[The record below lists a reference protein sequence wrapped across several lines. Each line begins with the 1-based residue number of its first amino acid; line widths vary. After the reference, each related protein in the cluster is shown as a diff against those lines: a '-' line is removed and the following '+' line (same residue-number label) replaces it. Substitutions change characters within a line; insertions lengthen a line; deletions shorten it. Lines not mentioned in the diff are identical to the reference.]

1 MNKSKLTHRF
11 IRGVHLF
18 CIATLLAGM
27 ALSVAPPK
35 AAYAA
40 DNINVTADSADVL
53 DANSGDCATMTI
65 DDLANDNPNGET
77 SLREAICAA
86 NNTAGADVIT
96 LPAGTY
102 TLTIEGTDED
112 ANATGDLDITDD
124 LTINGAGEATTI
136 IDGGGKDRVL
146 HIMSDVTVVINDV
159 TITNGKTDDG
169 GPGGAGAGD
178 GGDGG
183 GIYNVGTADLT
194 NSTVSGNTTGN
205 GGGALGVGGH
215 GGDGGGIYNVGT
227 ADLTNS
233 TVSGNTTGNG
243 GNGGDGSGGD
253 GGHGGGIYNVG
264 TADLTNS
271 TVSGNTTGKGGN
283 GLPGGDGGD
292 GGGIYNVGTADLTN
306 STVSGNTTGNGG
318 GAAFGGDG
326 GDGGGGGFGGGIYNV
341 GTADL
346 TNSTVSGNT
355 TGNGG
360 EGGAFGDSGD
370 GGDGGGIYN
379 DADTDFKNTI
389 IANNTAGS
397 GAPDC
402 GGNLDSYG
410 YNLVEDPSD
419 CTINE
424 VANPGTDI
432 TGQDPNLG
440 PLQDNGGPTF
450 THALQVGS
458 PAIDAI
464 PPISCTVTD
473 DQRGVS
479 RPQPTGGNCDIG
491 AYELEQQPPVPVGGV
506 VVPVNKLGLV
516 APWLGLVALAGF
528 VALGVVVVR
537 RRRGA

>member
-205 GGGALGVGGH
+205 GG
-215 GGDGGGIYNVGT
+215 
-227 ADLTNS
+227 
-233 TVSGNTTGNG
+233 
-243 GNGGDGSGGD
+243 
-253 GGHGGGIYNVG
+253 
-264 TADLTNS
+264 
-271 TVSGNTTGKGGN
+271 
-283 GLPGGDGGD
+283 
-292 GGGIYNVGTADLTN
+292 
-306 STVSGNTTGNGG
+306 
-318 GAAFGGDG
+318 
-326 GDGGGGGFGGGIYNV
+326 
-341 GTADL
+341 
-346 TNSTVSGNT
+346 
-355 TGNGG
+355 

-491 AYELEQQPPVPVGGV
+491 AYELEQQPPVPVGGI
-506 VVPVNKLGLV
+506 VVPVNKLGLLV
-516 APWLGLVALAGF
+516 PWLGLAALAGLA
-528 VALGVVVVR
+528 ALGVVVVR